1 MVAGSG
7 REGCRESKPLSSL
20 SEILNLFSYPH
31 FLLSLLGCLF
41 IFISVILFLRF
52 TLNVVCTYNSLIHSF
67 TLLLVFHY
75 INTTWSIYSFILVK
89 EIVLI
94 PVAISISQLLNI
106 IQGFWVLISQSD
118 VDQCVCVVGGEEW
131 GVSAPCSHSE
141 ISHTLSWGQ
150 IHNFKV
156 ITASPNQ

>member
-1 MVAGSG
+1 MAV
-7 REGCRESKPLSSL
+7 
-20 SEILNLFSYPH
+20 
-31 FLLSLLGCLF
+31 CLF

-52 TLNVVCTYNSLIHSF
+52 TLDIVCTYNSLIHSF

-75 INTTWSIYSFILVK
+75 INTSSIYSLTLVK

-94 PVAISISQLLNI
+94 PITISISQLLNI
-106 IQGFWVLISQSD
+106 IQGYWVLISQSD
-118 VDQCVCVVGGEEW
+118 VDQCVCVVGGGEW

-150 IHNFKV
+150 IHDFKV
-156 ITASPNQ
+156 ITASPSQYRKKKEV